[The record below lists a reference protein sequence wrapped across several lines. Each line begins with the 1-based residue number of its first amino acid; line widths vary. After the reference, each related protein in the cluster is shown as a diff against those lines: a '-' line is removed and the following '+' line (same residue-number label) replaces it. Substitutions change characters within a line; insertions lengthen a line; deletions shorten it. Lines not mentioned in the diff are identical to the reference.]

1 MENKELSKTERYN
14 NPGALRPNKIIY
26 EGQVDVDADGFAIFE
41 TPEAGRRALIK
52 QINTQIKRGENT
64 VDTFLNRYAPPGKE
78 NPPASRDNYRVFLA
92 EQLGLNSTSDPF
104 PEGSTERIA
113 DAITKFEGGTWG
125 KPPAAPSEETAPEVN
140 STLGDKFSQLGE
152 DAKNLAL
159 KTIEEYPTA
168 ARVVGDVAGIEAGRR
183 LSVAGEM
190 GRRRF
195 VLEKSRM
202 QAADRAA
209 ARAAE
214 QAAKQAAQNVEV
226 LPAAPRSSAPVPVP
240 VPGAGATPPSGSVI
254 VGPNAPMGP
263 ADAGRM
269 APGQTGQMVYNYGKA
284 AGLTDIEAAR
294 ALDMT
299 KQTGG
304 VHDLTT
310 GRREGIQQ
318 VKRLFP
324 TETWPENPKYGGLH
338 TLDRG
343 AGGGPRASYVMDQ
356 PALPPAQN
364 APPLSAPPQQQST
377 LRAIPTSQPVPNIP
391 IETPP
396 QIQPTA
402 PSGPSALSQAAKAVS
417 QNVNAGFRAFPGAA
431 GALAGL
437 GAADLGQQAYSRFSE
452 GDVPGGILA
461 SVGSGASALSLFPF
475 PVTRVPSALLAIA
488 SPLVLYGYDKMKERA
503 VSQAKGYGELLGGAK
518 LPVPTRY
525 SGYAAP

>member
-1 MENKELSKTERYN
+1 MENKELSKPERYN

-214 QAAKQAAQNVEV
+214 HLGPETCCRPAAAAAT
-226 LPAAPRSSAPVPVP
+226 LPACRTPHPSA
-240 VPGAGATPPSGSVI
+240 SG
-254 VGPNAPMGP
+254 
-263 ADAGRM
+263 
-269 APGQTGQMVYNYGKA
+269 
-284 AGLTDIEAAR
+284 
-294 ALDMT
+294 
-299 KQTGG
+299 
-304 VHDLTT
+304 
-310 GRREGIQQ
+310 
-318 VKRLFP
+318 
-324 TETWPENPKYGGLH
+324 
-338 TLDRG
+338 
-343 AGGGPRASYVMDQ
+343 
-356 PALPPAQN
+356 PPAQH
-364 APPLSAPPQQQST
+364 
-377 LRAIPTSQPVPNIP
+377 
-391 IETPP
+391 
-396 QIQPTA
+396 
-402 PSGPSALSQAAKAVS
+402 
-417 QNVNAGFRAFPGAA
+417 
-431 GALAGL
+431 
-437 GAADLGQQAYSRFSE
+437 
-452 GDVPGGILA
+452 
-461 SVGSGASALSLFPF
+461 
-475 PVTRVPSALLAIA
+475 LLWC
-488 SPLVLYGYDKMKERA
+488 
-503 VSQAKGYGELLGGAK
+503 
-518 LPVPTRY
+518 
-525 SGYAAP
+525 